1 MLMVYLIAAI
11 GLMSIFDLHC
21 TLKWIGLNPYMEANP
36 IMRCLWLVDPVL
48 FVIIKII
55 VTLIFCLTAYRFKN
69 NRLLRRLIWLPFY
82 AYAFVVFIPY
92 FLRQFFKAP

>member
-1 MLMVYLIAAI
+1 
-11 GLMSIFDLHC
+11 MSIFDLHC

-82 AYAFVVFIPY
+82 AYAFVVFVHC
-92 FLRQFFKAP
+92 K